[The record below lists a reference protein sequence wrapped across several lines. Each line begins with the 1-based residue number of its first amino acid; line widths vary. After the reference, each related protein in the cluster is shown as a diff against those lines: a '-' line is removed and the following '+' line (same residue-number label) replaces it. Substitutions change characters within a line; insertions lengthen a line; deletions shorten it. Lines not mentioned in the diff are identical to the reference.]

1 MAEDEKKISKFSSGI
16 NILQRVDQLWKNCH
30 QYKGNGHYD
39 IWSEEWD
46 SVWLELARDLKPEE
60 YNNLNEKGKICQK
73 DEKVGVEG
81 YKSQFDKF
89 EERLKEVLPFIDSGV
104 IGFQQP
110 SSEQIKKRDKQY
122 KVLMSKQLFLAR
134 LENELGK
141 GTSWGDSEDDWD

>member
-30 QYKGNGHYD
+30 QYKGNGHYYK
-39 IWSEEWD
+39 WNEELD